1 METTRILWSGL
12 TGRIG
17 REAMEQQKEATGAE
31 IVAGLSR
38 LPYSNGNIAVDGITR
53 NMEGTSTL
61 KTRFLDTPKWYQYAE
76 LSIMGKKKPSKGDFD
91 VMVDFSHPNVFE
103 KVVELA
109 VRTNVPLISGTSG
122 LSDWQMAM
130 LYDATNR
137 IPVFRGGNFRFKVK
151 KFIDE
156 AVELAIREEG
166 RLDLYE
172 NFYKGKSLPSET
184 SKVLQ
189 RRIMD
194 ATGRTVEV
202 HSADDYGY
210 MNLIC
215 NWEFQVHRDE
225 SPTNVFMD
233 KVCCRTIGFDE
244 LAHDVLEIAKVMAK
258 KPVKKGE
265 FYDLDELWDELVS
278 WAI

>member
-1 METTRILWSGL
+1 MKTTRILWSGL
-12 TGRIG
+12 TGRTG
-17 REAMEQQKEATGAE
+17 REAMEQQKGATGVE

-38 LPYSNGNIAVDGITR
+38 LPYSNGNIAVDGITQ
-53 NMEGTSTL
+53 NMDGTSTL
-61 KTRFLDTPKWYQYAE
+61 KTRFMDIPKWYQYAE

-91 VMVDFSHPNVFE
+91 VMVDFSHPDVFE

-122 LSDWQMAM
+122 LDDRQMAM
-130 LYDATNR
+130 LYDATNC

-151 KFIDE
+151 RFIDD
-156 AVELAIREEG
+156 AVKLAIREEG
-166 RLDLYE
+166 KLDLYE

-184 SKVLQ
+184 SRVLQ

-225 SPTNVFMD
+225 SPTNVFME

-244 LAHDVLEIAKVMAK
+244 LAHDVLEIAKVMSK

-278 WAI
+278 